1 MKHRAFFK
9 TLFGDCDSSSSS
21 DNDEQPLAPRDQGA
35 KKETIATVSSS
46 EKCSRGKKRSSS
58 NILLGDSDSSGTE
71 SEIMPKLSKD
81 CASAVHKENHHINTP
96 NVGVST
102 QCTQTESTTC
112 ISESAGCPRNLDEN
126 AMLLKSESADTDVTT
141 AIEIT
146 SQPRKK
152 ESSRGVPMFGWV
164 SQPEDIDA
172 VSFVTTNLPS
182 TWTSDSVHWIS
193 ISSPEGF
200 SKKSKASGRNPWV
213 GKWLWFVDPASV
225 DATFLSVADCLQ
237 AGNLGS
243 SAKVATKP
251 MGGRHVICIYTENFM
266 DAEDVLRVGREVRR
280 LGASNTISYKPD
292 VFTLSDAGIY
302 GNNSLPKSIYQLRK
316 GETCL
321 TFTVTK
327 GKRDVTVAEGMAL
340 KEVAK
345 YDT

>member
-1 MKHRAFFK
+1 
-9 TLFGDCDSSSSS
+9 LES
-21 DNDEQPLAPRDQGA
+21 
-35 KKETIATVSSS
+35 
-46 EKCSRGKKRSSS
+46 SRGKKRRSSD
-58 NILLGDSDSSGTE
+58 ILLGISDSSENE
-71 SEIMPKLSKD
+71 SDSIVNLAKD
-81 CASAVHKENHHINTP
+81 HISAVRKGNNHINTP
-96 NVGVST
+96 NST
-102 QCTQTESTTC
+102 AECTLTETTTSC
-112 ISESAGCPRNLDEN
+112 FAESAECPRNIEEN
-126 AMLLKSESADTDVTT
+126 TEILKSENIVKEVSN

-146 SQPRKK
+146 PQPCKK

-164 SQPEDIDA
+164 SQPENVDA
-172 VSFVTTNLPS
+172 VSFVSANLPS
-182 TWTSDSVHWIS
+182 SWACDSVHWVG
-193 ISSPEGF
+193 ISSPGGF

-225 DATFLSVADCLQ
+225 NPTFLSVAESLQ
-237 AGNLGS
+237 TGKLGG

-321 TFTVTK
+321 TFTMTK
-327 GKRDVTVAEGMAL
+327 GKRDVTVAEEMAL

-345 YDT
+345 YDTY